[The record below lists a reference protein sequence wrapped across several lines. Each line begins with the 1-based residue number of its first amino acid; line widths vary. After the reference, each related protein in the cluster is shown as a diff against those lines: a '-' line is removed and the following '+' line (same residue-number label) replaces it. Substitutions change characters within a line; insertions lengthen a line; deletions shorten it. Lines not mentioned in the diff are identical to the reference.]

1 MTADQ
6 SSRKG
11 QPLPRRRSRAGQQ
24 KASARKVRARDG
36 DTLHLQDP
44 RDIRALAHPARMA
57 IIDALASGDEL
68 TATECAA
75 LTGLS
80 PSATAY
86 HLKFLERYGFAEPAP
101 ARSDGRERP
110 WREATRRKRVDLDAS
125 TPAGAA
131 ATAAV
136 GLAYFDRS
144 RAMAEAFLATAHEEP
159 QEWHEVASLTSADIW
174 LTVEETQ
181 KVTAKLAAVLE
192 PYRGRTLADRPGGS
206 RRVRVT
212 NTVFPHR
219 TH

>member
-1 MTADQ
+1 
-6 SSRKG
+6 
-11 QPLPRRRSRAGQQ
+11 
-24 KASARKVRARDG
+24 
-36 DTLHLQDP
+36 
-44 RDIRALAHPARMA
+44 MA

-68 TATECAA
+68 TATDCAA

-110 WREATRRKRVDLDAS
+110 WREATRRTRVELDAS

-144 RAMAEAFLATAHEEP
+144 RAMAEAFLANAH
-159 QEWHEVASLTSADIW
+159 QETKEWRDVASLTSADVW

-181 KVTAKLAAVLE
+181 ELTAKLAAVLE
-192 PYRGRTLADRPGGS
+192 PYRGRALADRPAGS
-206 RRVRVT
+206 RRVRVA

-219 TH
+219 RR

>member
-1 MTADQ
+1 MLGRVPT
-6 SSRKG
+6 
-11 QPLPRRRSRAGQQ
+11 
-24 KASARKVRARDG
+24 
-36 DTLHLQDP
+36 DTLRLRDP

-86 HLKFLERYGFAEPAP
+86 HLKFLERYHFAERAP

-110 WREATRRKRVDLDAS
+110 WRESRGPQVALDAS

-131 ATAAV
+131 ATTAV
-136 GLAYFDRS
+136 GLAFLERS
-144 RAMAEAFLATAHEEP
+144 RAAAEAFLASAYAEP
-159 QEWHEVASLTSADIW
+159 TEWQEVASMTSADLW
-174 LTVEETQ
+174 LTLEEARE
-181 KVTAKLAAVLE
+181 VAAAVSAALE
-192 PYRGRTLADRPGGS
+192 PYRGRVLADRPEGS

-212 NTVFPHR
+212 NLVVPYR
-219 TH
+219 KR